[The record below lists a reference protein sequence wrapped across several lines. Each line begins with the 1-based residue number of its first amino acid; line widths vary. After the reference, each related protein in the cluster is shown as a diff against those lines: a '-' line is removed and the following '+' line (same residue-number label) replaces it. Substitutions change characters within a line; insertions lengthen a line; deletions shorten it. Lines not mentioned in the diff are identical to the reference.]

1 MNKKDLIRKIV
12 SNHTELSIRKTQIIV
27 DCLIENISLAL
38 KKGEK
43 VTLRNFGA
51 FYNSKRQ
58 GKCYYDIS
66 IGNIKTSPAKKVI
79 KFVPYKKFK
88 ESLLSKVLD
97 THIEMMVQ

>member
-1 MNKKDLIRKIV
+1 MNKKDLIKKIV

-51 FYNSKRQ
+51 FYNS
-58 GKCYYDIS
+58 
-66 IGNIKTSPAKKVI
+66 NTSVN
-79 KFVPYKKFK
+79 FYR
-88 ESLLSKVLD
+88 
-97 THIEMMVQ
+97 